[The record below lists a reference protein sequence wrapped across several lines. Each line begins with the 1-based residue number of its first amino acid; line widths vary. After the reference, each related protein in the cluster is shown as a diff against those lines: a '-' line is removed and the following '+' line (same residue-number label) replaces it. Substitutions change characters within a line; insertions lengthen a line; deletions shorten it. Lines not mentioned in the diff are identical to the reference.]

1 MLSCIQITITAV
13 VFALLLLLSFIYLFI
28 YFLFVCC
35 FYLNKLL
42 MSLRGEA
49 RLSMKVY
56 VPSTVIFIVKF
67 PITKP

>member
-13 VFALLLLLSFIYLFI
+13 VFCFIVVVVIYLFI
-28 YFLFVCC
+28 HFLFVCC